1 MTLEARTQLST
12 RRKVTPSNERPGGP
26 GSANRGPG
34 QHGAAPH
41 DAASLQHYQLALQ
54 LLQQAKFDKAL
65 VAFEKLLGTA
75 PPPLAERCRV
85 YVTACHRELSKKK
98 LEFAT
103 PEEQYDYAVSLLN
116 TDYYEEAR
124 EQFTVILTGH
134 PAADYALYG
143 LAVLD
148 AITGQVEECLDHL
161 AAQLRAIPET
171 AYRPAPTRISSRCR
185 TIRGLRSSSIPKHRK
200 LCSGRGA
207 KMLST
212 PAAQPLP

>member
-1 MTLEARTQLST
+1 MTLEARTTLST
-12 RRKVTPSNERPGGP
+12 RRKATPPIVRPGGA
-26 GSANRGPG
+26 GSGNHAT
-34 QHGAAPH
+34 HH
-41 DAASLQHYQLALQ
+41 DSESLQHYQAALQ
-54 LLQQAKFDKAL
+54 LLQQAKFEKAL

-85 YVTACHRELSKKK
+85 YVSACHRELSKTK

-124 EQFTVILTGH
+124 EQFGEILSTH

-148 AITGQVEECLDHL
+148 AITGQAEECLEHL
-161 AAQLRAIPET
+161 ARAIETNPRNRLQARTDTDFQSMQDDPRFTELLYPET
-171 AYRPAPTRISSRCR
+171 P
-185 TIRGLRSSSIPKHRK
+185 
-200 LCSGRGA
+200 
-207 KMLST
+207 
-212 PAAQPLP
+212 